1 MDITEA
7 RLVTVE
13 CATARE
19 AHAGGCYGS
28 GVDDRPGHRSPLRPI
43 HPSRNAAGL
52 RPGATLARALSGL
65 ALGLSIL
72 AGAPAVAAPF
82 EILAPVEKT
91 DGRDR
96 FALVIGNAA
105 YRNVPSLRNPINDA
119 NAIGE
124 RLHRLGFEVTR
135 ARDLD
140 RRATNETVDIFL
152 ARLTPG
158 ADVVVYFAG
167 HGVEVQGANHLLP
180 VDVPKLQ
187 VGQDRVLRS
196 ETTNL
201 TDLMSDLRDKAPRAL
216 VMILDACRDNPF
228 AGEGTRSIGS
238 SRGLARVEPPK
249 GSLVIYSA
257 GVGERAL
264 DNLGEDDPS
273 PNGLFTRTLL
283 RQMDEEGLEVRDLV
297 RRMRNEVRDAAL
309 RAGGH
314 SQTPGYYDELLDSFF
329 FRPKPATDPNVAA
342 CERNAD
348 PEANSLSVMRRSLD
362 PVFGACLRAMRA
374 KPGDERLRGL
384 FLAVAEQRAF
394 QSALASEAP
403 DPADPG
409 LHVPV
414 DQQRLP
420 QGRRQCPGDG
430 DLGGRPREDP
440 SPRPRPPARP
450 PTCSPRSVPPVPRR
464 SRSCRSTSPG

>member
-1 MDITEA
+1 
-7 RLVTVE
+7 
-13 CATARE
+13 
-19 AHAGGCYGS
+19 
-28 GVDDRPGHRSPLRPI
+28 
-43 HPSRNAAGL
+43 
-52 RPGATLARALSGL
+52 LAGL
-65 ALGLSIL
+65 ALGLSL
-72 AGAPAVAAPF
+72 LVAAPALAATPF
-82 EILAPVEKT
+82 EILAPAERT
-91 DGRDR
+91 DGRNR

-140 RRATNETVDIFL
+140 RRSMNETVDVFL

-297 RRMRNEVRDAAL
+297 RRMRNEVREAAL

-348 PEANSLSVMRRSLD
+348 PEADSLSVMRRNLD

-374 KPGDERLRGL
+374 KPGDERLRNL

-394 QSALASEAP
+394 QSALAAEAP
-403 DPADPG
+403 DPASNYLAHYPSGRYAADV
-409 LHVPV
+409 LRHLA
-414 DQQRLP
+414 RLER
-420 QGRRQCPGDG
+420 GRGEPAVEPPS
-430 DLGGRPREDP
+430 RPARSGASRRRRSRP
-440 SPRPRPPARP
+440 PRMPRPRTPRPRRRLPSRSRRWRPRWRRLRPPFPARRRAGP
-450 PTCSPRSVPPVPRR
+450 RFRAPPRSSRR
-464 SRSCRSTSPG
+464 TIART

>member
-1 MDITEA
+1 
-7 RLVTVE
+7 
-13 CATARE
+13 
-19 AHAGGCYGS
+19 
-28 GVDDRPGHRSPLRPI
+28 
-43 HPSRNAAGL
+43 
-52 RPGATLARALSGL
+52 
-65 ALGLSIL
+65 
-72 AGAPAVAAPF
+72 
-82 EILAPVEKT
+82 
-91 DGRDR
+91 
-96 FALVIGNAA
+96 VIGNAG

-140 RRATNETVDIFL
+140 RRSMNETVDVFL

-187 VGQDRVLRS
+187 YGQDRVLRS

-283 RQMDEEGLEVRDLV
+283 RQMDEEGSRS
-297 RRMRNEVRDAAL
+297 ATSC
-309 RAGGH
+309 AGC
-314 SQTPGYYDELLDSFF
+314 
-329 FRPKPATDPNVAA
+329 AT
-342 CERNAD
+342 
-348 PEANSLSVMRRSLD
+348 RS
-362 PVFGACLRAMRA
+362 A
-374 KPGDERLRGL
+374 
-384 FLAVAEQRAF
+384 
-394 QSALASEAP
+394 
-403 DPADPG
+403 
-409 LHVPV
+409 
-414 DQQRLP
+414 
-420 QGRRQCPGDG
+420 
-430 DLGGRPREDP
+430 RPRFAP
-440 SPRPRPPARP
+440 AGTRRRRATTTSCSTASSSARSPRPIRTSRVASATPIRRPIPCP
-450 PTCSPRSVPPVPRR
+450 
-464 SRSCRSTSPG
+464 